1 MTHQKT
7 SPASTAM
14 PSEAKDQNHHQDC
27 TTPPR
32 PWSSLTI
39 DDLRERRDSRKR
51 EARAALLCGDYK
63 AAKDAAG
70 WAWFYDERIKRREER
85 A

>member
-14 PSEAKDQNHHQDC
+14 PSEAKDTRHQEYS
-27 TTPPR
+27 TPRR

-39 DDLRERRDSRKR
+39 DDLRERRDNRKR
-51 EARAALLCGDYK
+51 EARAALLCGDFK

-70 WAWFYDERIKRREER
+70 WAWLYDERIKRREER